1 MLRMGPS
8 FSRRGRRGK
17 HRSQRRE
24 GGLGGFCLED
34 LSVGQSA
41 ERAHVV
47 TAADITA
54 FAQVSGDANPVHMDE
69 AYAAATPFKGRIAH
83 GMLSAGY
90 ISAVLGTRLP
100 GPGAIYVSQ
109 SLSFRRPVRI
119 GDAVTA
125 EVKVTAID
133 AARGRVTFATGC
145 VVAGKTVVEGEA
157 VVVVPRRAAR
167 GAG

>member
-1 MLRMGPS
+1 MDGAY
-8 FSRRGRRGK
+8 
-17 HRSQRRE
+17 
-24 GGLGGFCLED
+24 LED
-34 LSVGQSA
+34 LEVGQTGELRRTVA
-41 ERAHVV
+41 
-47 TAADITA
+47 AADLDA
-54 FAQVSGDANPVHMDE
+54 FAAVTGDTNPVHLDE

-119 GDAVTA
+119 GDEVTA

-133 AARGRVTFATGC
+133 AARGRVTFATSC

-157 VVVVPRRAAR
+157 VVIVPRRP
-167 GAG
+167 AG

>member
-1 MLRMGPS
+1 MQGA
-8 FSRRGRRGK
+8 
-17 HRSQRRE
+17 
-24 GGLGGFCLED
+24 CLED
-34 LSVGQSA
+34 LEIGQTA
-41 ERAHVV
+41 ELRRTV
-47 TAADITA
+47 TEHDIAA
-54 FAQVSGDANPVHMDE
+54 FAAVTGDENPVHLDE
-69 AYAAATPFKGRIAH
+69 AYAAGTQFKGRIAH

-90 ISAVLGTRLP
+90 ISAVLGTQLP

-109 SLSFRRPVRI
+109 TLNFRRPVRI

-157 VVVVPRRAAR
+157 VVVVPRRAA
-167 GAG
+167 

>member
-1 MLRMGPS
+1 MDGAY
-8 FSRRGRRGK
+8 
-17 HRSQRRE
+17 
-24 GGLGGFCLED
+24 LED
-34 LSVGQSA
+34 LEVGQTA
-41 ERAHVV
+41 ELRRTVA
-47 TAADITA
+47 AADLDA
-54 FAQVSGDANPVHMDE
+54 FAAVTGDTNPVHLDE

-100 GPGAIYVSQ
+100 GPGAVYVSQ

-119 GDAVTA
+119 GDEVTA

-133 AARGRVTFATGC
+133 AARGRVTFATTC

-157 VVVVPRRAAR
+157 VVVVPRRP
-167 GAG
+167 AG